1 LSKVRGLDLKSSSFY
16 SMLPFVAI
24 AICSPAGGWVA
35 DRIAKG
41 YGKRAGRCGIAIAG
55 LAGAACLIALATQVE
70 SARVASIVLACG
82 IGSQYLA
89 QSSYW
94 AVTADI
100 AGSSAGSA
108 SGLMNMGA
116 QLGGTVTSVLTPMV
130 ADSFGWTASFLVAA
144 AMCAL
149 GSLAW
154 SFVNPNVQLDAE
166 PVWLASRN

>member
-1 LSKVRGLDLKSSSFY
+1 MRGPGLIDFPPLRLRCTSGLSPRFR
-16 SMLPFVAI
+16 
-24 AICSPAGGWVA
+24 CSPAGGWIS

-41 YGKRAGRCGIAIAG
+41 YGKRAGRCGVAIAG

-70 SARVASIVLACG
+70 SARVANIVLACG

-130 ADSFGWTASFLVAA
+130 ADRFGWTASFLVAA

-149 GSLAW
+149 GVASLVIRE
-154 SFVNPNVQLDAE
+154 SKRPT
-166 PVWLASRN
+166 